1 MRLTFYGA
9 ARQVTGSMFLLELQD
24 EYKILID
31 CGIDFESNQTSV
43 IFPFDPASVDLVL
56 LTHAHLD
63 HSGKIP
69 NLYQAGYDGQILCTS
84 ATFDLTRLILSD
96 SVAIQSKNI
105 KRRLRRKKFGAR
117 KVSDE
122 ELLDQYL
129 EEAEDRFVTLAFNK
143 RFEIRSDIAVTFIPA
158 GHLLGASHILLEVLD
173 GDKWVKIGFSG
184 DIGRMN
190 YPLLQD
196 PEKMP
201 QVDYLICETT
211 YGNRVHQESANPEE
225 LLFELINK
233 ACVDIPGRMIIPSF
247 SVGRTQALLYT
258 LNKLAREGRLPAVK
272 VFADSPMAGACTEI
286 YQNHF
291 SLLNDEAKEFYQ
303 HNHSLFDFE
312 NLITVSGNR
321 GSKAISSYME
331 PCIILSSSGMIRG
344 GRIQEHVR
352 KNLSNQYC
360 SILLVGHC
368 AEGTIG
374 HSLFTGEKT
383 ITIKGHNIP
392 VNANV
397 IYTDVFSG
405 HGDQNDLIRFVES
418 QNPEEIQ
425 TIFLVHGEEQS
436 MTDFSGKLSE
446 RGYRQVE
453 MPEQG
458 AVYELY

>member
-1 MRLTFYGA
+1 MRLTFCGA

-24 EYKILID
+24 TYKILID
-31 CGIDFESNQTSV
+31 CGIDFESSQAEV
-43 IFPFDPASVDLVL
+43 LFPFDPASIDLVL

-105 KRRLRRKKFGAR
+105 KRRLRRKKYGTR

-122 ELLDQYL
+122 ELLDRYL

-158 GHLLGASHILLEVLD
+158 GHLLGAAHILLEVLNE
-173 GDKWVKIGFSG
+173 DKWIKIGFSG
-184 DIGRMN
+184 DIGRVN
-190 YPLLQD
+190 YPLLQN
-196 PEKMP
+196 PGTMP

-211 YGNRVHQESANPEE
+211 YGNRIHQESANPEE
-225 LLFELINK
+225 ILCELIHK

-258 LNKLAREGRLPAVK
+258 LNKLASEGRLPSVK

-286 YQNHF
+286 YQNHL

-303 HNHSLFDFE
+303 SNYSLFDFE

-321 GSKAISSYME
+321 ASKAISGYME

-392 VNANV
+392 VNANI

-405 HGDQNDLIRFVES
+405 HGDQNDLLRFVES
-418 QNPEEIQ
+418 QNPEETQ
-425 TIFLVHGEEQS
+425 KVFLVHGEEQS
-436 MTDFSGKLSE
+436 MTDFAGKLAE
-446 RGYRQVE
+446 KGYKRVE

-458 AVYELY
+458 VVYELN